1 MKIRVISTAEE
12 IFCLKPTEKIVH
24 MSFRPSNQ
32 NVLALI
38 ERCPKLEAIELPD
51 SYCHTISK
59 AIKTYLQMQRVTI
72 LEGQV
77 WGHRKDISEYYV
89 IPQSIRELI
98 EGLIEKNKPMY
109 EIKNAVSKTHTISP
123 ATAEYFI
130 KTELKADIV

>member
-1 MKIRVISTAEE
+1 MRIRVISCADE
-12 IFCLKPTEKIVH
+12 ILKLRKDEKIVH